1 MNVKSEY
8 LKQQFSQHSFSL
20 PDVDVKRQHCLV
32 SSSVLG
38 FVPGRLS
45 GFGEGSLFFHGSLP
59 AHGKGRTGA
68 RHDVP
73 CG

>member
-8 LKQQFSQHSFSL
+8 LKLQFSQHSFSL

-32 SSSVLG
+32 SSSALG

-45 GFGEGSLFFHGSLP
+45 GFGKALCFSVALFLPMEGENGSK
-59 AHGKGRTGA
+59 A
-68 RHDVP
+68 
-73 CG
+73 